1 MVHVG
6 RAYRYDDVPHAQ
18 VESGRETF
26 LNPEL
31 FEGDFAA
38 TFDFRLV
45 FAGFLLFDFNG
56 AFGSAMFKLDFA
68 THTPAPA
75 EVISEEDDD
84 MRQVE
89 PPVAFAFM
97 QMSVLIFLVVVAEK
111 VARGYRF
118 AISPYGEAGFAG
130 TGRLSLGRR
139 FPAEFFQ
146 NFGFQFGFQLF
157 SL

>member
-56 AFGSAMFKLDFA
+56 AFGAAVFKLDFA
-68 THTPAPA
+68 THAPTA
-75 EVISEEDDD
+75 AKVIAEEDDH
-84 MRQVE
+84 MGQVE
-89 PPVAFAFM
+89 TAVALALM
-97 QMSVLIFLVVVAEK
+97 QMGILVFFIIVAEK
-111 VARGYRF
+111 IARGNGF
-118 AISPYGEAGFAG
+118 AISADGEAGFARFG
-130 TGRLSLGRR
+130 HRSFDGRLL
-139 FPAEFFQ
+139 AEFFQ
-146 NFGFQFGFQLF
+146 NLGFQFCF
-157 SL
+157 